1 MGSSDGGFSRC
12 SGEGPGFR
20 DWVELSPAFAAP
32 SGSSRSW
39 ESSPAFAA
47 GPELVVPA
55 ECMRSI
61 TELFVLQRDELRV
74 VQRSRPVRLAATLKQ
89 PGPQPKA

>member
-1 MGSSDGGFSRC
+1 MGGFSRW
-12 SGEGPGFR
+12 SGEGPSFR
-20 DWVELSPAFAAP
+20 DWVEL
-32 SGSSRSW
+32 
-39 ESSPAFAA
+39 SPAFAA

>member
-1 MGSSDGGFSRC
+1 MGGFSRW
-12 SGEGPGFR
+12 SGEGPSFR
-20 DWVELSPAFAAP
+20 EWVEL
-32 SGSSRSW
+32 
-39 ESSPAFAA
+39 SPAFAA

-74 VQRSRPVRLAATLKQ
+74 VQRGSGYVRLAATLKQ